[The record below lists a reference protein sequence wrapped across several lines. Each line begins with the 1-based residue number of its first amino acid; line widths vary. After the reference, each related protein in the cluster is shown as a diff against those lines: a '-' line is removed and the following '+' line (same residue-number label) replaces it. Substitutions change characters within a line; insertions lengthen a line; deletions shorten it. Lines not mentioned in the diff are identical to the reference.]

1 MIYLNYN
8 NLIKII
14 KFKYSN
20 TNMNL
25 DHQTFNSNKLLL
37 QKRDRRSSGSS
48 TNPQMIINNLE
59 KDSAKHSSKNLE
71 NNNFTISS
79 DNPGHTA
86 EVKINKEHNAPTVK
100 TTSSRRMSLN
110 SVDSR
115 TFCNC
120 KNSQCMK
127 LYCEC
132 FSTMSY
138 CDPKLCSC
146 KNCLNTTENEVWS
159 LLK

>member
-25 DHQTFNSNKLLL
+25 DIQTSNSNKLLL

-48 TNPQMIINNLE
+48 TKPQMIIDNFE
-59 KDSAKHSSKNLE
+59 KDISKHQSKNLE
-71 NNNFTISS
+71 NNNILISS
-79 DNPGHTA
+79 DNPGQTP
-86 EVKINKEHNAPTVK
+86 EIKINKEYKPHTIK
-100 TTSSRRMSLN
+100 TTSSRRMSIN

-146 KNCLNTTENEVWS
+146 KNCLNTTDNEVRS